1 MKRFVLAALAASLL
15 VVAAPAAFAASID
28 IGQAINGSLQE
39 IINGVVTALIA
50 GLVGWVAIVVKNK
63 FNIDIEAKHR
73 EAITA
78 FVQRQASSLIAMGAV
93 KLDGVKVEVQN
104 AALAD
109 AANKALAAIPDALA
123 FFGITPASIQQRIID
138 MLPKEPAV
146 AAAQAVAIDV
156 ANPATPKHRRSCRR
170 LSHAVDHRGLGRKG
184 GRRACAR
191 RSRQTRARCLELLSG
206 QSSATAGGRR
216 RGRQQD
222 QGGNGGDKRCDGSCF
237 SSFRRQCC

>member
-1 MKRFVLAALAASLL
+1 MKRFVLAALAAALF
-15 VVAAPAAFAASID
+15 VVSAQAAFAASID

-146 AAAQAVAIDV
+146 AAAAAVAIDV
-156 ANPATPKHRRSCRR
+156 ANPATPST
-170 LSHAVDHRGLGRKG
+170 SDP
-184 GRRACAR
+184 
-191 RSRQTRARCLELLSG
+191 
-206 QSSATAGGRR
+206 AGA
-216 RGRQQD
+216 
-222 QGGNGGDKRCDGSCF
+222 
-237 SSFRRQCC
+237 

>member
-1 MKRFVLAALAASLL
+1 MKRFVLAALAAALF

-39 IINGVVTALIA
+39 VINGVVTALIA
-50 GLVGWVAIVVKNK
+50 ALVGWAAIVVKNK

-109 AANKALAAIPDALA
+109 AANKALAAIPDALK

-146 AAAQAVAIDV
+146 AQAQAVAIDV
-156 ANPATPKHRRSCRR
+156 ANPATPS
-170 LSHAVDHRGLGRKG
+170 
-184 GRRACAR
+184 
-191 RSRQTRARCLELLSG
+191 
-206 QSSATAGGRR
+206 TADPAGA
-216 RGRQQD
+216 
-222 QGGNGGDKRCDGSCF
+222 
-237 SSFRRQCC
+237 

>member
-1 MKRFVLAALAASLL
+1 MKRFVLAALAAALF

-39 IINGVVTALIA
+39 IVNGVVTALIA
-50 GLVGWVAIVVKNK
+50 GLIGWVAIVVKNK

-109 AANKALAAIPDALA
+109 AANKALAAIPDALK

-146 AAAQAVAIDV
+146 AQAQAVAIDV
-156 ANPATPKHRRSCRR
+156 ANPATPST
-170 LSHAVDHRGLGRKG
+170 ADP
-184 GRRACAR
+184 
-191 RSRQTRARCLELLSG
+191 SG
-206 QSSATAGGRR
+206 A
-216 RGRQQD
+216 
-222 QGGNGGDKRCDGSCF
+222 
-237 SSFRRQCC
+237 

>member
-1 MKRFVLAALAASLL
+1 MKRFVLAALAAALF

-146 AAAQAVAIDV
+146 AAAAAVAIDV
-156 ANPATPKHRRSCRR
+156 ANPATPS
-170 LSHAVDHRGLGRKG
+170 
-184 GRRACAR
+184 
-191 RSRQTRARCLELLSG
+191 
-206 QSSATAGGRR
+206 TADPAGA
-216 RGRQQD
+216 
-222 QGGNGGDKRCDGSCF
+222 
-237 SSFRRQCC
+237 